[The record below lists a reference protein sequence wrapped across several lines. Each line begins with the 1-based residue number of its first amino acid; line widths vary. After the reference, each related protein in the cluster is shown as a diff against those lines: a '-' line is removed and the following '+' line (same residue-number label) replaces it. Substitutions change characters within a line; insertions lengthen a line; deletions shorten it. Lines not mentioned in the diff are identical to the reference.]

1 MDLFEDAMSSRNSKS
16 KKWLLPVEAGYLET
30 ESLEKTWRV
39 KQTNIANK
47 VDILSSR
54 NQYDVVLPDFD
65 EYELN

>member
-1 MDLFEDAMSSRNSKS
+1 MSSRNSKS
-16 KKWLLPVEAGYLET
+16 KKWLLLAEAVYLET

-54 NQYDVVLPDFD
+54 NQYDVVLPYFD